1 MITIYLKQVPEQS
14 KILKFYVS
22 NYKLNKLFYYKRQL
36 KIDNFN
42 LIKKCE
48 ELAEKTEKFSG
59 REISKLIV
67 SCQAGAY
74 ASDDGKL
81 TEKMVDDKLKL
92 ALLAHEKKMKWRSEG
107 EQQ

>member
-14 KILKFYVS
+14 KILKFFVS
-22 NYKLNKLFYYKRQL
+22 NYKLSKLFYYKRQL

-67 SCQAGAY
+67 SCQAGAN
-74 ASDDGKL
+74 
-81 TEKMVDDKLKL
+81 DKLRL